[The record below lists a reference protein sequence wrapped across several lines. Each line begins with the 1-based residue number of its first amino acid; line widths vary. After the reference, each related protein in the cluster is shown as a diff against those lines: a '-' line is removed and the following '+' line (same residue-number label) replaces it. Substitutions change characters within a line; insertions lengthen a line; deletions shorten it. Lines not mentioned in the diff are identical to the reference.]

1 VKLALLAFLAS
12 SVQLVLL
19 VHLVRKA
26 SSVRKAVVDLR
37 DHLVQLGQL
46 DSLVWSGLQ
55 GSMVNPELLD
65 FQDRLA
71 TQEIRVVVVH
81 RVQLDLSEPLEA
93 LDQLA
98 PLEQPELK
106 ESLDHKET
114 LAILVLLDLTE
125 DKASLV

>member
-1 VKLALLAFLAS
+1 MKLALLAFLAS

-26 SSVRKAVVDLR
+26 SSVRKAAVDLR

-71 TQEIRVVVVH
+71 TQEIRVLVVH

-98 PLEQPELK
+98 PLE
-106 ESLDHKET
+106 
-114 LAILVLLDLTE
+114 
-125 DKASLV
+125 